1 MYPNHQQAPYPSN
14 PGYPTQSGYS
24 SQPPYPNSA
33 PYPQQS
39 SMPFGAGFP
48 PMPPS
53 QGNSYPS
60 MPPSQANS
68 YPPMPPTQDNSYP
81 PMPPSQANSYPTL
94 PPAHHG
100 GAYPPSQQSY
110 PPSQPGFQSN
120 YPPAQS
126 TAMPSYPSAS
136 QSIYPTPSSTNN
148 VYPSQTQYPPPS
160 NQSFAPSQGY
170 PSLQNS
176 GFQAPSQHI
185 AATHMAACFS
195 EMQSHKRE
203 NHSKGNPTVVPA
215 QNFDPAD
222 DAKALRKAMKGFGT
236 DEDALIDVLCRRS
249 NEQRIM
255 ILRSYKTNFGKD
267 LVEDIKSETSGN
279 FEKLLVA
286 LLTPIVDYY
295 VKELHDA
302 MSGLGTDEDV
312 LIEILCSMT
321 NYEIHT
327 IKNAYERLYGKNL
340 ESELMSETS
349 GHFKRLLVAL
359 CTANRDESG
368 STDIDA
374 ARRDAT
380 ELLRAGELRVGT
392 DESTFNMILCQ
403 RNFAQI
409 RLICNEY
416 EKISGHSLEKAINN
430 EFSGDIMDGLVAIL
444 QCTSNKSEFFASRL
458 HKSMAGLGTNDNQL
472 IRLIVTRC
480 EIDLNDI
487 KAAFEQK
494 YGKSLRSW
502 IKGDTSGHYKH
513 ALYVLIGEQRS
524 S

>member
-1 MYPNHQQAPYPSN
+1 M
-14 PGYPTQSGYS
+14 
-24 SQPPYPNSA
+24 
-33 PYPQQS
+33 
-39 SMPFGAGFP
+39 
-48 PMPPS
+48 
-53 QGNSYPS
+53 SYP
-60 MPPSQANS
+60 
-68 YPPMPPTQDNSYP
+68 
-81 PMPPSQANSYPTL
+81 
-94 PPAHHG
+94 
-100 GAYPPSQQSY
+100 
-110 PPSQPGFQSN
+110 F
-120 YPPAQS
+120 
-126 TAMPSYPSAS
+126 
-136 QSIYPTPSSTNN
+136 
-148 VYPSQTQYPPPS
+148 
-160 NQSFAPSQGY
+160 
-170 PSLQNS
+170 
-176 GFQAPSQHI
+176 
-185 AATHMAACFS
+185 
-195 EMQSHKRE
+195 
-203 NHSKGNPTVVPA
+203 GNPTVVAAP
-215 QNFDPAD
+215 NFDPVA

-236 DEDALIDVLCRRS
+236 DENGLIDVICRRS

-267 LVEDIKSETSGN
+267 LIEDVKSETSGN
-279 FEKLLVA
+279 FENLLVA
-286 LLTPIVDYY
+286 LLTPIVDFY

-302 MSGLGTDEDV
+302 MSGIGTDEDV

-368 STDIDA
+368 QTDLDA

-403 RNFAQI
+403 RNYAQI
-409 RLICNEY
+409 KLICNEY
-416 EKISGHSLEKAINN
+416 EKMAGHSLEKAINN

-444 QCTSNKSEFFASRL
+444 QCTTNKAEFFASRL
-458 HKSMAGLGTNDNQL
+458 HKSMAGIGTNDNQL